1 MNTIII
7 KCLALSLLP
16 IGIDAAIS
24 WKDLTE
30 MRKNTNRYIQKQE
43 KKEAKRELK
52 LSKEDKEIINEFVKA
67 SFYNTQ
73 YSNTYIRD

>member
-24 WKDLTE
+24 WKDLTK
-30 MRKNTNRYIQKQE
+30 MRKNIDRYIVKQAIKGE
-43 KKEAKRELK
+43 KKLLK
-52 LSKEDKEIINEFVKA
+52 LSKEEKTLIKEFISK
-67 SFYNTQ
+67 
-73 YSNTYIRD
+73 

>member
-30 MRKNTNRYIQKQE
+30 MRKNTVRYKAKIERKEE
-43 KKEAKRELK
+43 KAKKKNEDVLIKEFIE
-52 LSKEDKEIINEFVKA
+52 A
-67 SFYNTQ
+67 S
-73 YSNTYIRD
+73 SNTTPQ